1 MHITLI
7 SHFEQHTDW
16 LDQLRHALDQ
26 QTLRDG
32 ELVVWDLQNGPAFEE
47 PFTPTSS
54 SLRGLGW
61 TQMDWVSYEATLDA
75 RLRTEG
81 VIE

>member
-32 ELVVWDLQNGPAFEE
+32 ELVVWVRDKGIPTQDHPVAQSGGDLTHNL
-47 PFTPTSS
+47 
-54 SLRGLGW
+54 SLRGAGEPSALAG
-61 TQMDWVSYEATLDA
+61 
-75 RLRTEG
+75 
-81 VIE
+81 